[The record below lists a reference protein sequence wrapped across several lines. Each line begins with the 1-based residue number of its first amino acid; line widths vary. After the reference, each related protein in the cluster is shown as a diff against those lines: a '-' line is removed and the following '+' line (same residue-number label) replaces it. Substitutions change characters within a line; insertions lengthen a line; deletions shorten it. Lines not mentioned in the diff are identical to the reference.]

1 MVRGSASK
9 PLTAFVSTKSRRDVA
24 KSCTPVAL
32 LPGYDRAK
40 LRSISCAITTVLASR
55 EVDPTVSAFRGDG
68 ASSTNFGAHWPR
80 QAANAC
86 KTAPRAAANVLRYPT
101 LRGPSATEIA
111 AGRGYRKAADAKGAA
126 CSPRRPLRSSH
137 PVALRSIASS
147 GPTSQVGSRSN
158 STIRPR

>member
-9 PLTAFVSTKSRRDVA
+9 PLTTLVSTKSRRDVA

-40 LRSISCAITTVLASR
+40 LRSSSCAITTVLASR

-68 ASSTNFGAHWPR
+68 INSTNFW
-80 QAANAC
+80 AANAF
-86 KTAPRAAANVLRYPT
+86 KTVPRAAADVLRYPT

-137 PVALRSIASS
+137 PVTLRSIASS